1 MEYEPNHTVKLPDF
15 SHHVFGGVLEY
26 DSAGYYPGLELLN
39 LIYCNHTQQVLPS
52 DKEIK
57 VFRQSMD
64 FARKLVWD
72 NYFPSDT
79 RKEEVLV
86 DQFTVTNLAK
96 LLECLQLEI
105 PNAVKKPAWHRAH
118 FFPYTKN
125 LIHYDA
131 RRKKRTEDQDHKV
144 EMERKYLR
152 GAGALAFKVLR
163 MNPNTLQKEE
173 ISKGLDMLFSGSED
187 GALNAIVK
195 VFKEKSVKDDKPSYD
210 EIEDK
215 KTTCRNDELD
225 ELYRFGIENILSYK
239 SFNPAIR
246 TKALVNWTGI
256 WLILVQSVRAEKFL
270 NPDSHATPFIIDA
283 GNSSKQLR
291 RASASNFKEKLSS
304 IEASIEKAINQYNT
318 TAPPEDYF
326 NLSGKARNS
335 IRGFF
340 SLSCA
345 TLELV
350 NSFRGKRHFTL
361 GVNAL
366 ETFVMAGIKEGEELE
381 YSKFLND
388 WLGKRCQLLIG
399 NKLAEELGYFERFDG
414 SIFKS
419 NDMSFSNHLNAA
431 GLLTEYSDETK
442 MVGLKA
448 NV

>member
-1 MEYEPNHTVKLPDF
+1 MEYEPNQSIKLPDF
-15 SHHVFGGVLEY
+15 SHHVFGGVLES

-39 LIYCNHTQQVLPS
+39 LIYCNHKKEMLPT

-72 NYFPSDT
+72 SFFHTDP

-86 DQFTVTNLAK
+86 DQITVNNLAK

-118 FFPYTKN
+118 FFPYTEN

-131 RRKKRTEDQDHKV
+131 RRKKRTEDVDHKV
-144 EMERKYLR
+144 EIERKYLR
-152 GAGALAFKVLR
+152 GSGALAFKVLR
-163 MNPNTLQKEE
+163 LNPNAQQKEQ
-173 ISKGLDMLFSGSED
+173 ISRGLENMFSGSEK
-187 GALNAIVK
+187 GALDKIVK
-195 VFKEKSVKDDKPSYD
+195 VFREKSLADENPSYD

-225 ELYRFGIENILSYK
+225 EIYRFGVANILSYE
-239 SFNPAIR
+239 SFSPAIR
-246 TKALVNWTGI
+246 TKALVKWTGI
-256 WLILVQSVRAEKFL
+256 WLTLAQSARAENFL
-270 NPDSHATPFIIDA
+270 DPESSMVPFIIDA
-283 GNSSKQLR
+283 GNSNKKLR
-291 RASASNFKEKLSS
+291 QASSSNFKEKLSS
-304 IEASIEKAINQYNT
+304 IERSIEKAIDQYNV
-318 TAPPEDYF
+318 TAPSEKYF
-326 NLSGKARNS
+326 KLSGKARSS

-366 ETFVMAGIKEGEELE
+366 ETFVMAGIKEGDEQE

-388 WLGKRCQLLIG
+388 WLGKRCRLLIG
-399 NKLAEELGYFERFDG
+399 HKLAEELGYFERFDG

-419 NDMSFSNHLNAA
+419 NDISFSNHLRAA

>member
-1 MEYEPNHTVKLPDF
+1 MKYEPNQSVKLPDF

-26 DSAGYYPGLELLN
+26 DSAGYYSGLELLN
-39 LIYCNHTQQVLPS
+39 LIYCNHTKEVLPS
-52 DKEIK
+52 EKEIR

-72 NYFPSDT
+72 NFFQTDT
-79 RKEEVLV
+79 RKDEVLV
-86 DQFTVTNLAK
+86 DQVTVENLAR

-105 PNAVKKPAWHRAH
+105 PNAIKKPAWHRAH

-131 RRKKRTEDQDHKV
+131 RRKKRTEDVDHKV

-152 GAGALAFKVLR
+152 GSGALAFKVLR
-163 MNPNTLQKEE
+163 LNPDVDQKKR
-173 ISKGLDMLFSGSED
+173 ISKGLEALFSGSEES
-187 GALNAIVK
+187 ALDSIVR
-195 VFKEKSVKDDKPSYD
+195 VFKEKSLADSNPSYD

-215 KTTCRNDELD
+215 KTSCRNDELD
-225 ELYRFGIENILSYK
+225 EVYRFGVANIVSYK
-239 SFNPAIR
+239 SLSSAIR

-256 WLILVQSVRAEKFL
+256 WLTLVQSVRAENFL
-270 NPDSHATPFIIDA
+270 DPESDATPFIIDA
-283 GNSSKQLR
+283 GNSNKKLR
-291 RASASNFKEKLSS
+291 QASASNFKEKLSS
-304 IEASIEKAINQYNT
+304 IERSIEKAVSLYNE
-318 TAPPEDYF
+318 TAPSEKGF
-326 NLSGKARNS
+326 SLSGKARNS
-335 IRGFF
+335 VRGFF
-340 SLSCA
+340 ALSCA

-388 WLGKRCQLLIG
+388 WLGKRCKLLIG
-399 NKLAEELGYFERFDG
+399 HKLAEELGYFERFDG

-419 NDMSFSNHLNAA
+419 NDTSFSNHLSAA

-442 MVGLKA
+442 MVGVKA
-448 NV
+448 DV